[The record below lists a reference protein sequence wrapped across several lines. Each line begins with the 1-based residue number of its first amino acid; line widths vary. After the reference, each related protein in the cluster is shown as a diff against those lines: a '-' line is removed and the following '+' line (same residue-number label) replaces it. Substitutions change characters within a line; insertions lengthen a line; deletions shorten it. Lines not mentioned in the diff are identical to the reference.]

1 MKIAF
6 PLKLVS
12 IVIVFSLTL
21 ALFDM
26 KVKGLD
32 ASCVKTSNTRYIE
45 RTMVSLLTKVP
56 RRYTDTVA
64 ETEWICRSG
73 SVWR

>member
-1 MKIAF
+1 MKIVF
-6 PLKLVS
+6 PLILAS
-12 IVIVFSLTL
+12 IAIVFSLTL
-21 ALFDM
+21 ALAGM
-26 KVKGLD
+26 MVKDLD
-32 ASCVKTSNTRYIE
+32 ASCVKTFNTRYIE
-45 RTMVSLLTKVP
+45 RTRVSLLTKVP